1 MEIIRNF
8 IFGSKNGLRAYGSLL
23 IHWQEVHKL
32 CWIYSCEPTVHV
44 LWAFLTDFHLVI
56 INKLI
61 IGARRIECIMQGEL
75 EVASKKCMFLEVT
88 CY

>member
-1 MEIIRNF
+1 MDGKRCKFGRTLGQCCDDNVEISKRLQSRIR
-8 IFGSKNGLRAYGSLL
+8 S
-23 IHWQEVHKL
+23 
-32 CWIYSCEPTVHV
+32 IYSCEPTVHV